1 MLFLSN
7 FYFVIFQE
15 VQDARICIDLGLF
28 LMLMVFTCSFQNIDD
43 LAFLV
48 LQLNHMIN
56 PPVIISLILSL
67 FYSLGG

>member
-1 MLFLSN
+1 MQE
-7 FYFVIFQE
+7 FV
-15 VQDARICIDLGLF
+15 LTKGLF
-28 LMLMVFTCSFQNIDD
+28 LMLMIFTCSFQNIDD

-48 LQLNHMIN
+48 LRLNHMIN